1 MSGDP
6 CPTSFGI
13 IQVRWY
19 YHPAV
24 SSSRASGSS
33 YPAIRTSTAFNL
45 DLELAEMRGCY
56 DGRSTYLGN
65 TRGDLWGCLG
75 VWFSGSWHTS
85 RGDGYASRVRNELA
99 GKQWLSWSNQG

>member
-1 MSGDP
+1 M
-6 CPTSFGI
+6 
-13 IQVRWY
+13 RWY
-19 YHPAV
+19 FHPAV
-24 SSSRASGSS
+24 SYSAASGSS

-75 VWFSGSWHTS
+75 VWFSGAWHSSGGDDYAARSATGARPTRNGS
-85 RGDGYASRVRNELA
+85 RWPNE
-99 GKQWLSWSNQG
+99 G